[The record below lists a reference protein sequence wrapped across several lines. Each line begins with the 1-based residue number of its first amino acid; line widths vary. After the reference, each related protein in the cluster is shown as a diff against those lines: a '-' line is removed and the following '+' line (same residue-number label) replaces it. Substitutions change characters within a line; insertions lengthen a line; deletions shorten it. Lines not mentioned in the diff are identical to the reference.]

1 MAISV
6 GSVEVDVVPNTRGVY
21 QQLRSQLTPA
31 AARAGRDAGQTAG
44 RSFSTAMRSEVG
56 QIGLQLGQQIGSQ
69 IAARITAEIRG
80 ALRDGVT
87 QGGRTARPAATRQ
100 GEQAGG
106 AFARSARA
114 RIEAAFRSL
123 PDITVGADTSEAD
136 SDLQALRA
144 RMETLAGKRIGVDID
159 TAEARAEVTDLEEQL
174 RRLGAAHPNP
184 TVRADTAAAR
194 AQLAE
199 LRTELDR
206 ISADRTTIRL
216 ETDGT
221 FGQRLRTAVQQAE
234 ASLPNI
240 NIGADTTPAQAE
252 IASLRAQLTALR
264 DVRVGV
270 DIDAATAQARIADLQ
285 GRLERLSA
293 SNADVAV
300 RVDASAAAAQLATVQ
315 AMVNRLDGQTARVHV
330 DTSGAVS
337 ALLQLSIAVAGV
349 AAIPAIPVVAAGI
362 GAIGAAATAA
372 GVGVG
377 ALALVAAPAI
387 KGITEALQA
396 QKAAED
402 AAASSAAR
410 GSQVAAQAARQAL
423 TRASAQQALVTAERN
438 GARQIAQAEQQVRQ
452 AKQAAADAAA
462 QAAQR
467 QQAATRAVQDAER
480 SLATAQ
486 RDARQAQEDLTA
498 ARRQA
503 ARDLEDLNAR
513 LAGAELS
520 QRDAV
525 LGVREAQ
532 MALSRTM
539 ADAKATE
546 LDRARAQLA
555 YDQAV
560 QRLKDQTTETRRLK
574 SETAAA
580 NKAGVAG
587 SDTVRSAQQRL
598 AQAQQQVADRA
609 RAVRDAQAEAA
620 RVQTQTAREVA
631 AAQARVGE
639 ATRNVAVA
647 QQSAADAVAAAQRQ
661 IRSAELSAAGGAD
674 QAAMAQAKYKQA
686 LADMTPAARGTFT
699 AFQQL
704 RTAFQSWSRALQPT
718 VMPIFTRALNGLKN
732 SLPGLTPLVQ
742 GAARGI
748 KTLQD
753 RASAGFKTPWWKS
766 FKADLSG
773 SVEPAIT
780 GLGVSFGRVF
790 KGMAGVV
797 DAFLPHMDSIS
808 RRMQNITG
816 KFANWGTGLKGSP
829 EFERFLAYASRM
841 GPQLGETLGDIGSAF
856 WQIGRALEPLSG
868 PLLKVLGGLADAI
881 AVIAEKAPWMIQ
893 LVYGIIVALKLWT
906 LAQAALNFVMSQ
918 NPLVRIALLVGLLVA
933 AVIYAYN
940 RFGWFRTAV
949 QAAWAGIKTAALW
962 AWNTVL
968 KPVFNAV
975 KVAIQAVAT
984 VARWLWHNVF
994 GPVFRGIA
1002 AVVMWWWNNVVKR
1015 YFGLV
1020 RGAFRLVASVARWL
1034 WHNVLAPVFR
1044 GIGKVISWWW
1054 NNIVKRYF
1062 GFVRSAVGKVA
1073 DVFRWL
1079 RDKIVKPVWAGIRE
1093 AIKVSWEKGIRPAF
1107 NAVRSAVRKV
1117 AEAFEKAKDALG
1129 KSWAKIKSLT
1139 RKPIKWVIDIVYN
1152 KGVRGLW
1159 NTAAKV
1165 LPIKKLPVFKFAKG
1179 GAVHGPGTATSDSIP
1194 ARLSR
1199 GEHVWTAKEVQG
1211 AGGHR
1216 AVEGLRAAARGAAG
1230 RSGPTPAAGG
1240 VPGFALGGAVDWFK
1254 GAGDKLVG
1262 GARAVAGGVSKGLS
1276 KLKDATLGAVHKAAS
1291 AAATPIRALINK
1303 IPGGTKGWGSLAK
1316 AVPTGLLNEA
1326 LAAIKGSEEKELAAG
1341 GGPGV
1346 ARALKW
1352 AKSQA
1357 GKPYQ
1362 WGGAGNPSWD
1372 CSGFMSGIQ
1381 KVIQGKNPKGRLW
1394 STFSFQGKRAPAG
1407 WEYHKRSPFQ
1417 IGITNKGKGHTAGTL
1432 GGTNVES
1439 RGGDG
1444 VVVGRRA
1451 RGYNSPMFGKNWYG
1465 FKPAIGGGVSGKGV
1479 AAAQATA
1486 RQMLGEYGWSQKQW
1500 PPLQKLWQR
1509 ESGWRWNAR
1518 NPSSGAYGIPQA
1530 LPASKMRSAGAD
1542 WRTNPAT
1549 QIKWG
1554 MGYIKNRRDYGSPAR
1569 AWAKWQARRPHW
1581 YDNGGLLQP
1590 GLNLVANGTGRPEPV
1605 LTGRQ
1610 WDALTGAATRGADQ
1624 PSLGDLQV
1632 QVYVGDREITDIT
1645 RAEIRKSNGELLTAL
1660 GARAGR

>member
-6 GSVEVDVVPNTRGVY
+6 GSVEVDVVPNTRGIY
-21 QQLRSQLTPA
+21 QHLRGALVPA
-31 AARAGRDAGQTAG
+31 AARAGEDAGEAAG
-44 RSFSTAMRSEVG
+44 KAFGPAMRSEVG

-123 PDITVGADTSEAD
+123 PDITIGADTSEAD

-184 TVRADTAAAR
+184 VVRADTAAAR

-270 DIDAATAQARIADLQ
+270 DIDAATAQARITDLQ
-285 GRLERLSA
+285 TRLERLSA
-293 SNADVAV
+293 SDADIAV

-349 AAIPAIPVVAAGI
+349 AAIPAIPVLAAGI

-387 KGITEALQA
+387 MGITEALQA

-423 TRASAQQALVTAERN
+423 TRASAQQALVTAERT
-438 GARQIAQAEQQVRQ
+438 GGRQIAQAQQQVRQ

-486 RDARQAQEDLTA
+486 REARQAQEDLTA

-503 ARDLEDLNAR
+503 ARELEDLNAR

-532 MALSRTM
+532 SELTRTM
-539 ADAKATE
+539 KDARSTE

-580 NKAGVAG
+580 NKAGIAG

-598 AQAQQQVADRA
+598 AAAQQQVADRA

-647 QQSAADAVAAAQRQ
+647 QRSAADAVVSAQRQ

-674 QAAMAQAKYKQA
+674 QAALAQAKYRQA
-686 LADMTPAARGTFT
+686 LADMTPAARGTFD
-699 AFQQL
+699 AFVSL
-704 RTAFQSWSRALQPT
+704 RTAFKGWSRALQPE
-718 VMPIFTRALNGLKN
+718 VMSLFTRALNGMRKA
-732 SLPGLTPLVQ
+732 LPGLTPFVL
-742 GAARGI
+742 GAAAAI
-748 KTLQD
+748 DELMD
-753 RASAGFKTPWWKS
+753 AASKEVRTPFWQSFKSDLAKSVRPAVEGLGKSFGNVFKT
-766 FKADLSG
+766 
-773 SVEPAIT
+773 I
-780 GLGVSFGRVF
+780 
-790 KGMAGVV
+790 AGIV

-808 RRMQNITG
+808 ERMQRTTG
-816 KFANWGTGLKGSP
+816 RWADWAAGLKGSP
-829 EFERFLAYASRM
+829 DFERFLSYASRM
-841 GPQLGETLGDIGSAF
+841 GPIVGGTLGDIGRAV
-856 WQIGRALEPLSG
+856 WEIGRALEPVSG
-868 PLLKVLGGLADAI
+868 PLLELLGEAAS
-881 AVIAEKAPWMIQ
+881 AVALIAEKAPWAIQ
-893 LVYGIIVALKLWT
+893 LLWGIVVATRLWR
-906 LAQAALNFVMSQ
+906 LAMLALNVVLTQ
-918 NPLVRIALLVGLLVA
+918 NPLVRLGMLIGLLVL
-933 AVIYAYN
+933 AVIWAYN
-940 RFGWFRTAV
+940 RFGWFRTGV
-949 QAAWAGIKTAALW
+949 QAAWTGIKTASLW
-962 AWNTVL
+962 AWNKVL
-968 KPVFNAV
+968 KPTFAAIRAGIRGVGRFFTWLYRNAV
-975 KVAIQAVAT
+975 LPAC
-984 VARWLWHNVF
+984 
-994 GPVFRGIA
+994 RGIRA
-1002 AVVMWWWNNVVKR
+1002 AALWVWNKVLKPTWGAMKA
-1015 YFGLV
+1015 GL
-1020 RGAFRLVASVARWL
+1020 RGLGAA
-1034 WHNVLAPVFR
+1034 
-1044 GIGKVISWWW
+1044 
-1054 NNIVKRYF
+1054 
-1062 GFVRSAVGKVA
+1062 
-1073 DVFRWL
+1073 FRWL
-1079 RDKIVKPVWAGIRE
+1079 YTKVVRPAWNGIRSVISGVWA
-1093 AIKVSWEKGIRPAF
+1093 KGIRPAF
-1107 NAVRSAVRKV
+1107 NAVRSAVGKV
-1117 AEAFEKAKDALG
+1117 ADAFRRAKDGIG
-1129 KSWAKIKSLT
+1129 KAWAKIKDLT

-1165 LPIKKLPVFKFAKG
+1165 LPIKKLPVFKFASG
-1179 GAVHGPGTATSDSIP
+1179 GEVRGPGTETSDSIP
-1194 ARLSR
+1194 ALLSR
-1199 GEHVWTAKEVQG
+1199 NEHVWTAREVRG
-1211 AGGHR
+1211 AGGHA
-1216 AVEGLRAAARGAAG
+1216 AVESMRAAARRRGTAYATGGAVA
-1230 RSGPTPAAGG
+1230 PTAPAQGG
-1240 VPGFALGGAVDWFK
+1240 IGDWIGGKLRALGG
-1254 GAGDKLVG
+1254 
-1262 GARAVAGGVSKGLS
+1262 
-1276 KLKDATLGAVHKAAS
+1276 KLKDWALGGVHAAAKAA
-1291 AAATPIRALINK
+1291 AKPVRALINR
-1303 IPGGTKGWGSLAK
+1303 IPGGKDGWGKLTH
-1316 AVPTGLLNEA
+1316 AVPNGVLDSVLN
-1326 LAAIKGSEEKELAAG
+1326 AIKGSEDSQMGGSGQWIKPVRAPYGTKFGVRGRMWSSGRHTGLDFPAPTGRKVVAVDNGSISSATSGGPYGKHVLINHGGKLASLYAHLSAITEKSGAVRQGQQIGRVGATGNVTGPHLHLEARRGGKPINPMPFLTG
-1341 GGPGV
+1341 GGG
-1346 ARALKW
+1346 
-1352 AKSQA
+1352 SA
-1357 GKPYQ
+1357 G
-1362 WGGAGNPSWD
+1362 
-1372 CSGFMSGIQ
+1372 
-1381 KVIQGKNPKGRLW
+1381 
-1394 STFSFQGKRAPAG
+1394 
-1407 WEYHKRSPFQ
+1407 
-1417 IGITNKGKGHTAGTL
+1417 
-1432 GGTNVES
+1432 
-1439 RGGDG
+1439 
-1444 VVVGRRA
+1444 
-1451 RGYNSPMFGKNWYG
+1451 
-1465 FKPAIGGGVSGKGV
+1465 GKGV
-1479 AAAQATA
+1479 A
-1486 RQMLGEYGWSQKQW
+1486 RWRGLVISVLRELGQPTSLVNTVLRRMNQ
-1500 PPLQKLWQR
+1500 
-1509 ESGWRWNAR
+1509 ESGGNPRAINNWDVNAR
-1518 NPSSGAYGIPQA
+1518 RGDPSRGLMQTIGSTFRAYAGKYRSRGIYDPRANIYASMRYA
-1530 LPASKMRSAGAD
+1530 LAR
-1542 WRTNPAT
+1542 
-1549 QIKWG
+1549 
-1554 MGYIKNRRDYGSPAR
+1554 YGSLSR
-1569 AWAKWQARRPHW
+1569 AYNRPGG
-1581 YDNGGLLQP
+1581 YDSGGWLP
-1590 GLNLVANGTGRPEPV
+1590 TGLSTVYNGTGRPEPV

-1610 WDALTGAATRGADQ
+1610 WDAITGVAARGSDGAT
-1624 PSLGDLQV
+1624 LGDLNV
-1632 QVYVGDREITDIT
+1632 QVFVGDREITDIA
-1645 RAEIRKSNGELLTAL
+1645 RAEVRASNGRLVRTLK
-1660 GARAGR
+1660 AGRR